1 VAGRRL
7 TARRTSAR
15 GRTLAQRDARAGL
28 TLISPTVL
36 VITVVVI
43 VPIIWTISLA
53 FQSVRLINIRQTGL
67 FGSYTLDNFR
77 TVFEEREFW
86 STLWTTLLY
95 TVGGTATSILLGLIA
110 ALALRQPFRG
120 RAFVRGAFLLPWV
133 APVVAVTFVWT
144 TLLNPEFG
152 LVNDWG
158 QRFLGWDKAIPFLSQ
173 SSTALLTVIA
183 FEAWRYFPFAFLF
196 ITARLQALPADVEEA
211 SRVDGATPFQRF
223 WYIVLPQLTPVLTVL
238 VVLRF
243 IFTFNKFDDVFLLTG
258 GGADTQVASV
268 LVYQYLTAR
277 GDIGASAAQ
286 ALVLASVLIVM
297 IVAYIPATRRSGES
311 AL

>member
-1 VAGRRL
+1 M
-7 TARRTSAR
+7 
-15 GRTLAQRDARAGL
+15 
-28 TLISPTVL
+28 LISPTVL
-36 VITVVVI
+36 VITFVVI
-43 VPIIWTISLA
+43 VPILWTISLA
-53 FQSVRLINIRQTGL
+53 FQYVRLINISQTGL

-86 STLWTTLLY
+86 STLWTTVLY

-158 QRFLGWDKAIPFLSQ
+158 QHFLGWDKAIPFLSQ
-173 SSTALLTVIA
+173 SSTALFTVIA

-243 IFTFNKFDDVFLLTG
+243 IFTFNKFDDVYLLTG

-277 GDIGASAAQ
+277 GDIGAAAAQ
-286 ALVLASVLIVM
+286 ALVLAAVLIVM
-297 IVAYIPATRRSGES
+297 ILAYIPATRRSGES

>member
-1 VAGRRL
+1 M
-7 TARRTSAR
+7 TARRTTGG
-15 GRTLAQRDARAGL
+15 GRTLSQRDARAGL

-36 VITVVVI
+36 VITIVVI
-43 VPIIWTISLA
+43 LPIIWTISLA
-53 FQSVRLINIRQTGL
+53 FQDVRLINIRQTGI

-77 TVFEEREFW
+77 TVFGEREFW

-95 TVGGTATSILLGLIA
+95 TVGGTFSSLLLGLIA

-120 RAFVRGAFLLPWV
+120 RAFVRGAFLLPYV

-223 WYIVLPQLTPVLTVL
+223 RYIVLPQLTPVLTVL

-243 IFTFNKFDDVFLLTG
+243 IFTFNKFDDVYLLTG

-268 LVYQYLTAR
+268 LVSQDLTAR
-277 GDIGASAAQ
+277 GDIGAAAAQ
-286 ALVLASVLIVM
+286 ALVLAGVLILM
-297 IVAYIPATRRSGES
+297 IAAYSPLTKRTGES

>member
-1 VAGRRL
+1 M
-7 TARRTSAR
+7 TARRTTAG
-15 GRTLAQRDARAGL
+15 GRTLSQRDARAGL
-28 TLISPTVL
+28 ALISPTVL
-36 VITVVVI
+36 IITIVVI
-43 VPIIWTISLA
+43 LPIIWTISLA
-53 FQSVRLINIRQTGL
+53 FQDVRLINIRQTGL

-77 TVFEEREFW
+77 TVFGEREFW

-95 TVGGTATSILLGLIA
+95 TVGGTGTSLLLGLIA

-120 RAFVRGAFLLPWV
+120 RAFVRGAFLLPYV

-158 QRFLGWDKAIPFLSQ
+158 QRFLGWEKAIPFLSQ

-223 WYIVLPQLTPVLTVL
+223 RYIVLPQLMPVLTVL

-243 IFTFNKFDDVFLLTG
+243 IFTFNKFDDVYLLTG

-286 ALVLASVLIVM
+286 ALVLAGVLILM
-297 IVAYIPATRRSGES
+297 IAAYIPLTKRTGES